1 MQYREQIVIEKP
13 VDEVVKHFTNPDTYA
28 DWMQGF
34 NKMEPLSG
42 EPGKP
47 GSKTLFVFRMGKREM
62 SMLETIIENNLPR
75 LMKVTFEAKGVF
87 NTVISRFEAQS
98 ATSTLYI
105 NDQDFQFKGFMKLIG
120 WLMPG
125 AFKKQSRKFLEDFK
139 AFVERQP

>member
-13 VDEVVKHFTNPDTYA
+13 VDEVVKHFSNPDTYA

-34 NKMEPLSG
+34 IKMEPLSG

-47 GSKTLFVFRMGKREM
+47 GSKTHFVFKMGKREM
-62 SMLETIIENNLPR
+62 TMLETIIENNLPHSF
-75 LMKVTFEAKGVF
+75 KVTFEAKGVF
-87 NTVISRFEAQS
+87 NTVVSRFEAQS
-98 ATSTLYI
+98 ASATLYI
-105 NDQDFQFKGFMKLIG
+105 NDQDFRFSGFMKIIA
-120 WLMPG
+120 WMMPG